1 MKTRSVIPMRI
12 AKTGYIIMSLVF
24 CMAGILFISRPELSV
39 RLLGRALGVAMIL
52 FGCIRLVGY
61 FSRDLFRLAFQ
72 YDLEF
77 GILLIAL
84 GVTVLVKSENV
95 MNFIF
100 IAMGIAILA
109 DGLFKIQIAM
119 DARRFGIGTWWLILC
134 LAVLTGFVG
143 LLVVFRPAESA
154 RLLTVLLGISLLAE
168 GILNL
173 CVVVSTVKIIKNQ
186 QPDIIDGSYCEIR
199 QAM

>member
-1 MKTRSVIPMRI
+1 MKMRSIAPMKI
-12 AKTGYIIMSLVF
+12 AKTGYIIMS
-24 CMAGILFISRPELSV
+24 ILFCAVGVLFIACPELSV
-39 RLLGRALGVAMIL
+39 KIIGRALGIAMII
-52 FGCIRLVGY
+52 FGGVRLVGY
-61 FSRDLFRLAFQ
+61 FSKDLFRLAFQ

-84 GVTVLVKSENV
+84 GVIVLIKSANI

-100 IAMGIAILA
+100 IALGIAIFT

-119 DARRFGIGTWWLILC
+119 DSRKFGIGTWWLILL

-143 LLVVFRPAESA
+143 ILLVFRPAESSYV
-154 RLLTVLLGISLLAE
+154 LTTLLGISLLAE

-173 CVVVSTVKIIKNQ
+173 CVVLSTVKIVRHQ
-186 QPDIIDGSYCEIR
+186 RPDIIESEYQEI
-199 QAM
+199 AE